1 MAKNPPLISASLLAA
16 NFLKLGEDTQAAIDG
31 GADWIHVDVMDGVFV
46 PNLSIGVPI
55 VEQLRQKFQVP
66 LDVHLMIVRP
76 ENHIA
81 RFIAAGA
88 TYVTVHCENNP
99 NTNRTLQEIRS
110 LGAKAGLSLN
120 PGTPAEM
127 AEPLLPFADMVLVMT
142 VNPGFGGQKFQ
153 PEMLRKIRRIRKM
166 IDDQGLD
173 VRIQVDGGMNNET
186 VAQCAEAGADVFVAG
201 TSIFR
206 HPAGCAEA
214 VAGLRRAA
222 LSAG

>member
-16 NFLKLGEDTQAAIDG
+16 NFLKLGDETQAAIDG

-55 VEQLRQKFQVP
+55 VEQLRQAFQIP

-81 RFIAAGA
+81 KFIAAGA

-99 NTNRTLQEIRS
+99 NTNRTLQDIRS

-120 PGTPAEM
+120 PGTPVEM
-127 AEPLLPFADMVLVMT
+127 VEPLLPFADMVLVMT

-153 PEMLRKIRRIRKM
+153 PEMLKKIQRIRKM
-166 IDDQGLD
+166 IDDQGLN
-173 VRIQVDGGMNNET
+173 VRIQVDGGMNEET
-186 VAQCAEAGADVFVAG
+186 VAQCAAAGADVFVAG
-201 TSIFR
+201 TTIFR
-206 HPAGCAEA
+206 HPAGCNEA
-214 VAGLRRAA
+214 VARLRHAA
-222 LSAG
+222 QTAD